1 MSVVTY
7 PANSPYSATPQKS
20 WAIGRFVFRAVPPD
34 GTDQLYTLLPQHQY
48 RPDRLSYDLY
58 ASPAFWWVFCE
69 RNQFLR
75 GDPIWNFLPG
85 LQIMVPQHD
94 YLRRVTGA

>member
-1 MSVVTY
+1 
-7 PANSPYSATPQKS
+7 
-20 WAIGRFVFRAVPPD
+20 
-34 GTDQLYTLLPQHQY
+34 
-48 RPDRLSYDLY
+48 LSYDLY

-69 RNQFLR
+69 RNPFLR